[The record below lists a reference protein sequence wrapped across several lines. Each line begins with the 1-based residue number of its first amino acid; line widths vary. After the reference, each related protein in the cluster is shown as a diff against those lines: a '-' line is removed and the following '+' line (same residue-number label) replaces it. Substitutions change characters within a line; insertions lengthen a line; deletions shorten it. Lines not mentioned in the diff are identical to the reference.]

1 MLVGIKYCGGCNS
14 GYDRVR
20 FVKHLKERLPEI
32 DFCSIEKHKRV
43 DYMIVVCGCPKVC
56 ANTEGIYSRY
66 GYTTIH
72 SLAVKNEV
80 VRAIT
85 ETAEKYENEKNNK
98 KRMEIGQNFRSEK
111 TMTEAVGI
119 LFSELNEDYNKIYTD
134 NDFAEKAGLPCK
146 LIPGRLVSGYISG
159 VMGTVFPGDGAIL
172 AEEKAA
178 YRENVFIGDTVRF
191 EIRIVAC
198 EEKTDFYIGTFK
210 AECVNQHKHPILEYE
225 AKLKMPKK
233 LFEIVRD
240 GL

>member
-20 FVKHLKERLPEI
+20 FVERLKAKLPKI
-32 DFCSIEKHKRV
+32 DFCSIEKNKRV

-56 ANTEGIYSRY
+56 ANTEGIYSQY
-66 GYTTIH
+66 GYTTIY

-80 VRAIT
+80 VQAIT
-85 ETAEKYENEKNNK
+85 EAAEKYENEKNDK
-98 KRMEIGQNFRSEK
+98 KRIEIGQNFRSEK
-111 TMTEAVGI
+111 TMTEAAGI

-134 NDFAEKAGLPCK
+134 NDFAEKAGLSRK
-146 LIPGRLVSGYISG
+146 LIPGRLVCGYISG
-159 VMGTVFPGDGAIL
+159 VMGTVFPGDGAIP

-191 EIRIVAC
+191 EIKILTC
-198 EEKTDFYIGTFK
+198 EEETDFYIGTFK
-210 AECVNQHKHPILEYE
+210 AECVNQYKRPVLEYE